1 MLTFDLATLQKPQRL
16 ARVAQK
22 AEQLVNAME
31 AAGKPLASVTLTR
44 ADYYSVLEVVNKGRE
59 GELYEAIRCGE
70 IPVRPA

>member
-22 AEQLVNAME
+22 AEQLVNAMA

-44 ADYYSVLEVVNKGRE
+44 ADYYSVLETVNKGRE
-59 GELYEAIRCGE
+59 GALYEAIRCGD